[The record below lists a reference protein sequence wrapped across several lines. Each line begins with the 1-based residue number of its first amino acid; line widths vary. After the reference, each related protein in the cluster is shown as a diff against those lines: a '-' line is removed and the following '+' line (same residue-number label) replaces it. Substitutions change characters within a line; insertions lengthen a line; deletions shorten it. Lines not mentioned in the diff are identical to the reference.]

1 MSHRSPLFA
10 IVAAAL
16 FGLCFATP
24 ASALPNVTGQW
35 TKVAR
40 LSYFPVHTNLLPNGK
55 VMTWEGDI
63 GTRAADGTRSWDPAD
78 PFNLDPANVSLVA
91 HESIL
96 SKPDINM
103 FCIGHTFLA
112 DGSLFVAGG
121 HISNGVGLSR
131 AAKYNYVTNTWTSL
145 PDMNAG
151 RWYPTTT
158 ALANG
163 DVLTISGS
171 IDTTVGV
178 NTLPQVMQVKTGTWR
193 DLTGAQL
200 ELDLYPRMFQA
211 PNGKVFYAGMASN
224 TRYLDTSGP
233 GAWKFVAT
241 RLGAYQDFGSAVM
254 YAPGKILVVGG
265 GQPPVNKAEVIDLN
279 QAFPSWRAVG
289 AMQYARRQLN
299 ATLLPDGKVLVTG
312 GTASTGFNDP
322 TGHVDAAELW
332 DPATEKWTTLAS
344 STGIPR
350 VYHSSALLLPD
361 GRVFSTGGNG
371 YPDVELYSP
380 PYLFKGARPA
390 IASAP
395 ASIIYGQPFSV
406 GTPDAAAVT
415 KVTLLKIGSV
425 THAFNQGQVI
435 NNLQFTK
442 TTGGLSVLAPPSGN
456 VAPPGYY
463 MLFILN
469 GNGVPSVARFVK
481 ISAGPNPTVSI
492 SAPANGATVAGAAV
506 AVTASASDNVGVSG
520 VQFKLDGN
528 NLGAED
534 TAAPYGITW
543 NSTTAT
549 DGAHTLTAVAR
560 NAAGLKTTS
569 AGVAIKVN
577 NTTKLPDVIVTS
589 LSYANGIFTSTV
601 MNQGTAATPAGVYV
615 GVAYSVDGALKT
627 WGSVMG
633 PLAAGASVTIGTN
646 GVSYVIPSGIH
657 TVTVWADDVNR
668 FAELNETNNQLSK
681 QVSGDTQSPTVS
693 ITAPTNNATVA
704 GAAVTLSANAAD
716 NVGVAGVQFL
726 ISGDYDPPEDTTAPY
741 AIAWDSTAVVDGIHT
756 IKAVAR
762 DAAGNTTTSTGVN
775 VTVNNTTKLP
785 DVIVTA
791 LYYAHGIFQCRVK
804 NQGTAATPAG
814 VYVGVRY
821 SVDGIPKTWG
831 SVMGPLAAG
840 TSVTINTNGG
850 AYAIPTGA
858 HTVKAWVDDVNRFA
872 ELNETNNQLTQSIT
886 VP

>member
-1 MSHRSPLFA
+1 MSMSHRSPLFA
-10 IVAAAL
+10 IIAAAL

-24 ASALPNVTGQW
+24 ALALPDATGQW
-35 TKVAR
+35 AKVAR
-40 LSYFPVHTNLLPNGK
+40 LPYFPVHTNLLPNGK
-55 VMTWEGDI
+55 VMIWPGDS
-63 GTRAADGTRSWDPAD
+63 GVSGNDPRTWDPAD
-78 PFNLDPANVSLVA
+78 SFNLDPANVSLVA
-91 HESIL
+91 HVALL
-96 SKPDINM
+96 SKPGFNL

-121 HISNGVGLSR
+121 HISNDVGLSR
-131 AAKYNYVTNTWTSL
+131 AAKYNYVTDTWTSL

-163 DVLTISGS
+163 DVLTISGE
-171 IDTTVGV
+171 IDKTVGV

-193 DLTGAQL
+193 DLTGAQIA
-200 ELDLYPRMFQA
+200 LDLFPRMFQA
-211 PNGKVFYAGMASN
+211 PNGKVFYAGMLVNS
-224 TRYLDTSGP
+224 RYLNTSGT
-233 GAWKFVAT
+233 GLWSWVAA
-241 RLGAYQDFGSAVM
+241 RVGVNQMYGSAVM

-265 GQPPVNKAEVIDLN
+265 GDPPVNKAEVIDLN
-279 QAFPSWRAVG
+279 QATPRWRAVG

-322 TGHVDAAELW
+322 AGHVDAAELW

-350 VYHSSALLLPD
+350 VYHSTALLLPD

-371 YPDVELYSP
+371 HPDVELYSP

-395 ASIIYGQPFSV
+395 PSIVYGQSFSV

-435 NNLQFTK
+435 NNLQFTR

-469 GNGVPSVARFVK
+469 GSGVPSVARFVK
-481 ISAGPNPTVSI
+481 ISAGSNPTVSI

-534 TAAPYGITW
+534 TASPYGITW

-560 NAAGLKTTS
+560 NAVGLKTTS
-569 AGVAIKVN
+569 AGV
-577 NTTKLPDVIVTS
+577 
-589 LSYANGIFTSTV
+589 GI
-601 MNQGTAATPAGVYV
+601 
-615 GVAYSVDGALKT
+615 
-627 WGSVMG
+627 
-633 PLAAGASVTIGTN
+633 
-646 GVSYVIPSGIH
+646 
-657 TVTVWADDVNR
+657 R
-668 FAELNETNNQLSK
+668 
-681 QVSGDTQSPTVS
+681 
-693 ITAPTNNATVA
+693 
-704 GAAVTLSANAAD
+704 
-716 NVGVAGVQFL
+716 
-726 ISGDYDPPEDTTAPY
+726 
-741 AIAWDSTAVVDGIHT
+741 
-756 IKAVAR
+756 
-762 DAAGNTTTSTGVN
+762 
-775 VTVNNTTKLP
+775 VNNTTKLP

-840 TSVTINTNGG
+840 ASVTINTNGG

-858 HTVKAWVDDVNRFA
+858 HTVTAWVDDVNRFA

-886 VP
+886 IP